1 MNFYILSQYY
11 FTANKFPIIDQLPF
25 ERRQF
30 LTHLPAPLLNLNKI
44 KEANAKVLVL
54 LKYLV
59 SFLKKIILFLS
70 FMPVVLNLFKPADW

>member
-11 FTANKFPIIDQLPF
+11 FTANKFPITDQLPF

-54 LKYLV
+54 LKYSV
-59 SFLKKIILFLS
+59 SFLKKLS
-70 FMPVVLNLFKPADW
+70 IFIVYTSGSQPF